1 MKLLKKLPVAHL
13 VCFGVAVLS
22 LFLPY
27 KEFDYYSG
35 GMFGNTLSEE
45 NVRLAGIELMET
57 YIMVA
62 LMLFGLI
69 PLLINRNR
77 AMTIIS
83 LVIAAIN
90 VLYMPVLA
98 FILTFELFS
107 PRRNLT
113 LELGY
118 MIAVIAVLVFFG
130 ASILELRK
138 AIRERRNQKPKPT
151 ADLLD
156 DL

>member
-1 MKLLKKLPVAHL
+1 
-13 VCFGVAVLS
+13 
-22 LFLPY
+22 LPY
-27 KEFDYYSG
+27 KQFDLYSG
-35 GMFGNTLSEE
+35 GWLGGSNLSEE
-45 NVRLAGIELMET
+45 NVNIAGIELLET
-57 YIMVA
+57 YIMVL
-62 LMLFGLI
+62 LMVFALI

-83 LVIAAIN
+83 LVMATFN
-90 VLYMPVLA
+90 VLYLPVLA

-107 PRRNLT
+107 PRRNLS

-130 ASILELRK
+130 ASIVELRK
-138 AIRERRNQKPKPT
+138 AIKAHRNRKPKPSV
-151 ADLLD
+151 DLLD